1 MLNGDFIK
9 KAFLEIEKYLKI
21 LQKRKG
27 INGEK
32 LKQDTELLLMV
43 AHALQFTIQAL
54 TDIGTHILSEIG
66 SERWEDY
73 ADIPRYLSMSKII
86 SEKNAEI
93 FVSMVK
99 MRNILAHEYISLD
112 AEKVADVINN
122 RLDGIMTIVLEYKNY
137 FEKHK

>member
-1 MLNGDFIK
+1 MLK
-9 KAFLEIEKYLKI
+9 
-21 LQKRKG
+21 KRKG

-93 FVSMVK
+93 F
-99 MRNILAHEYISLD
+99 
-112 AEKVADVINN
+112 N